1 MTIEEL
7 KQKVISETKNLNSRL
22 RRLEKEGLPSAAFGK
37 IQQAKSMGSEL
48 VTDSGMIS
56 ERTADYTAKQLMS
69 KLKWIRGIQEK
80 TQTVTQTRQYVAE
93 KQKEWGTSYEE
104 TIKRINQGRVF
115 YQAVGFRGGIF
126 DSDRV
131 HISIEEFES
140 TPSYDELIKRLFM
153 DFGVELQDEI
163 NGRWEL
169 LKFMNDTGIIP
180 PGVNAEKKENGQIVY
195 KSNN

>member
-7 KQKVISETKNLNSRL
+7 KRKVINETKTLNSRL
-22 RRLEKEGLPSAAFGK
+22 RRLEKEGLPSAAFAK

-56 ERTADYTAKQLMS
+56 ARTYGYTEKQLKS
-69 KLKWIRGIQEK
+69 KLRWIRGVNEK
-80 TQTVTQTRQYVAE
+80 TQSVTQARKYVAE
-93 KQKEWGTSYEE
+93 KAKEWGTSYDE
-104 TIKRINQGRVF
+104 TVKRINQGRVF
-115 YQAVGFRGGIF
+115 YQAIGYRGGIF

-131 HISIEEFES
+131 HLSIEEFEH
-140 TPSYDELIKRLFM
+140 TPSYNDLIKQLFM

-169 LKFMNDTGIIP
+169 LKFMNETGIIP
-180 PGVNAEKKENGQIVY
+180 PGVKAEEKPNGQIVY
-195 KSNN
+195 KSNY